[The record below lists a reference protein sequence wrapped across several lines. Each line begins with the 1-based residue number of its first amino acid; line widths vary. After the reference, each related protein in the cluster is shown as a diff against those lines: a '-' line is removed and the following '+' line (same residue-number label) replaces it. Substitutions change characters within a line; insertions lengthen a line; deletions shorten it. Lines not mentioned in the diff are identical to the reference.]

1 MTLRTVVALAVCALA
16 LLGPAVDHRQ
26 RILRQHGDPGADL
39 CAVCAVDQHDA
50 RLRRHGLARPRRLPR
65 HCRLCLHPRRHRRL
79 RPPHGGDL
87 RDRGVDRGGGVFR
100 AAVAARARPRL
111 HHDHARARPDRLG
124 HRLSGERPHRRRQRH
139 QVSRASDAVRFRP
152 PRRTQLLLFHAR
164 RLRRRAVLHLA
175 LLALPVRREPD
186 GHARPAAAHAH
197 ARLQCLADPVA
208 HVRHGRVLG
217 LGRRRP
223 LRLLQSVPQPAR
235 DLAAAIGRD
244 PADGD
249 PRRRQHAHR
258 PDRRRR
264 HHHAGEERDLDL
276 CRALEH
282 AARRDLRGRDH
293 VHALRPRSRLHAA
306 MAAIA
311 KPGQDA
317 QGGERHRAGER
328 SERPARQEPAQ

>member
-1 MTLRTVVALAVCALA
+1 MTLRTAVALAVCALA
-16 LLGPAVDHRQ
+16 LLVLPWIIGNEFYVNMATQVLIYALFALSINMMLGYGGMVSLGHAGYLGIAGYACILAVTAGYDHLTAA
-26 RILRQHGDPGADL
+26 IFAVALSTAAAAFFGLLSLRAPGLGFIMITLALGQIVWGIAYRANDLTGGDNGIRYPGAAD
-39 CAVCAVDQHDA
+39 AV
-50 RLRRHGLARPRRLPR
+50 
-65 HCRLCLHPRRHRRL
+65 RL
-79 RPPHGGDL
+79 RPP
-87 RDRGVDRGGGVFR
+87 RR
-100 AAVAARARPRL
+100 A
-111 HHDHARARPDRLG
+111 
-124 HRLSGERPHRRRQRH
+124 
-139 QVSRASDAVRFRP
+139 
-152 PRRTQLLLFHAR
+152 QLLLFHAR

-175 LLALPVRREPD
+175 VLALAVRREPD

-208 HVRHGRVLG
+208 HLRHGRVLG

-235 DLAAAIGRD
+235 DLAAAVGRD

-293 VHALRPRSRLHAA
+293 VHALRAGPRLRAA
-306 MAAIA
+306 VAAIA

-317 QGGERHRAGER
+317 QGGEQPALAMR
-328 SERPARQEPAQ
+328 SEWRVGRGT